1 MAFLGLTLFGER
13 KLPGF
18 DNSRIAIDL
27 TTRASYWEEA
37 DELTLQE
44 FIGIDYYQILSL
56 DGKDFATLTI
66 QPFIYRIDNG
76 YRTPGFYDDNHDW
89 EFLFRTLNINFN
101 YWGVDKPYI
110 KLGHFELP
118 FGAEYNKNSFGEL
131 HQYGQGM
138 KIGMKMDWGVAIG
151 QQIGAWQYEVA
162 MTRGSGMKYRDRE
175 NPYAFTGRLGVLDDS
190 NFVYGLSFFSGEVL
204 KGKKTIKRELLALDL
219 EYFWNRVGFLI
230 EIHGGELE
238 EDTLYGSLLECS
250 FSSQDEASEFYV
262 QHFYQNLDN
271 NTSKSNAVV
280 GVKYRVNRE
289 LTLSAQIL
297 KELESSMD
305 EENLFEVQVRYRF

>member
-1 MAFLGLTLFGER
+1 M
-13 KLPGF
+13 
-18 DNSRIAIDL
+18 
-27 TTRASYWEEA
+27 
-37 DELTLQE
+37 
-44 FIGIDYYQILSL
+44 
-56 DGKDFATLTI
+56 
-66 QPFIYRIDNG
+66 
-76 YRTPGFYDDNHDW
+76 
-89 EFLFRTLNINFN
+89 FRTLNINFN
-101 YWGVDKPYI
+101 YWGADKPYI

-175 NPYAFTGRLGVLDDS
+175 NPYAFTGRLGVLDDR

-230 EIHGGELE
+230 EIHEICGELE

-250 FSSQDEASEFYV
+250 FFP
-262 QHFYQNLDN
+262 HK
-271 NTSKSNAVV
+271 T
-280 GVKYRVNRE
+280 RH
-289 LTLSAQIL
+289 QIL
-297 KELESSMD
+297 CPTFLSK
-305 EENLFEVQVRYRF
+305 FR